1 MATGKRRKTMK
12 PSYITIDNSNDLK
25 LVHDDV
31 VDNIKCELGISFKR
45 TLRIPDDNKKYNLPP
60 SLGNFP
66 LKHVED
72 YQNVPQSWKEHGGV
86 FLPMYQ
92 SEAMWLSFNSRWPF
106 AIKIAAGKIN
116 AVSGETW
123 NPQLLKLNKVAQAYD
138 SATRPTYPYTVCAGK
153 NCITM
158 EDPFAHL
165 NTIAQKPDY
174 IVAPKQPWLDGFN
187 VGKGLI
193 RQFIAMP
200 LGAGYTVEEQLT
212 NKAEHGGIQIIAY
225 PMKKEAYE
233 KIRAEERRKELEYLN
248 RPISMNMITAQA
260 ASKGILR
267 SATNNASQEMGLGAG
282 GFMKQDIYEDPYEGD
297 VWDTTKPLKV
307 FVHLLNSN
315 EYLQV
320 TGENPPTKPLTP
332 REYSR
337 YNYPWFDY
345 YDDGAVLSGSE
356 KLSKIESVG
365 ALQIKKDE
373 NVLID
378 NSSFNQPQPH
388 VLGQKIVKSGK
399 W

>member
-1 MATGKRRKTMK
+1 MK

-31 VDNIKCELGISFKR
+31 VDGIKCELGISFKR

-66 LKHVED
+66 LKHIED
-72 YQNVPQSWKEHGGV
+72 YKNIPSNWKEHGGI

-116 AVSGETW
+116 AVSGEAW
-123 NPQLLKLNKVAQAYD
+123 NPQLLKLNKIAQAYD
-138 SATRPTYPYTVCAGK
+138 SRQNEPYTVCAGK
-153 NCITM
+153 TCMTFEN
-158 EDPFAHL
+158 PFSNIEAQF
-165 NTIAQKPDY
+165 NTIETKPDY

-233 KIRAEERRKELEYLN
+233 KIRAEERRREIERFNN
-248 RPISMNMITAQA
+248 RQLGVNMISACA
-260 ASKGILR
+260 ASKGIFR
-267 SATNNASQEMGLGAG
+267 SMSNSANTEMGLGAG

-320 TGENPPTKPLTP
+320 TGENPPTKPLSPT
-332 REYSR
+332 EYSR

-356 KLSKIESVG
+356 KLSKVDSVG
-365 ALQIKKDE
+365 TLQIKKDE
-373 NVLID
+373 NVLGD
-378 NSSFNQPQPH
+378 NSTYSQPNPH
-388 VLGQKIVKSGK
+388 ILGKKIVKSGN